1 MGASPPG
8 TQPIAEVKPNSGK
21 HVARLLPLLELAV
34 VISIF
39 VFDRYLPIS
48 KTPYLMAV
56 GWLSLRLRGL
66 RWRDVGLAA
75 PRNWVRAI
83 VIGVLCGLGM
93 ELLELFCTQPLLIH
107 LTGQKPD
114 FSDFFDL
121 RGNSKLLLIGLLLVW
136 TLAAFGEEMVWRGYL
151 MDRVAGLIGKSRA
164 AWVISLIAVHVGFG
178 VAHRYQGITGVI
190 DEILM
195 GIILGIIYLASR
207 RNLTTAIVA
216 HGMADTVDALLF
228 FIGRYPGT

>member
-1 MGASPPG
+1 M
-8 TQPIAEVKPNSGK
+8 
-21 HVARLLPLLELAV
+21 LELALIV
-34 VISIF
+34 SIF

-75 PRNWVRAI
+75 PRSWLRAI

-93 ELLELFCTQPLLIH
+93 EALELFFTQPLLIH

-114 FSDFFDL
+114 FSDFLAL
-121 RGNSKLLLIGLLLVW
+121 RGNPKLLLIGLAFVW

-151 MDRVAGLIGKSRA
+151 MNRVAGLIGKSRT
-164 AWVISLIAVHVGFG
+164 AWVISLITVHVGFG
-178 VAHRYQGITGVI
+178 VAHRYQGTTGVI
-190 DEILM
+190 DETLM
-195 GIILGIIYLASR
+195 GIILGVIYLASR
-207 RNLTTAIVA
+207 RNLTTAVVA
-216 HGMADTVDALLF
+216 HGTADTVDAFLF